1 MTKDYRLDLG
11 RYIDYTND
19 IFAKKKKLNFDDLF
33 AAKASSGTSP
43 WMPSRFE
50 GNDLVRKLQ
59 TRKLRLNPSLNF
71 VGEQPEE
78 YEVFAGLGRF
88 KRQEDY
94 DFQSGRPNTR
104 LRPEEQPGYT
114 PLWKEAY
121 ELSPTMDPGRRISNP
136 MPRATNPDPKG
147 YLMAMAERR
156 VENEVEGNMSVA
168 QLLQEDKGN
177 SKEKEKEAKKEE
189 AKEEKA

>member
-1 MTKDYRLDLG
+1 MAKDYRLDLG
-11 RYIDYTND
+11 RYIDYTAD

-33 AAKASSGTSP
+33 SSKPSSGTSP

-59 TRKLRLNPSLNF
+59 TRKLQLNPGLNF

-94 DFQSGRPNTR
+94 DFQTGRPNTK

-121 ELSPTMDPGRRISNP
+121 ELSPTLNPGQRISNP

-147 YLMAMAERR
+147 YLMSMAERK
-156 VENEVEGNMSVA
+156 VENEMEGNMSVA
-168 QLLQEDKGN
+168 QLLEDKKT
-177 SKEKEKEAKKEE
+177 SDKDKDKKTEE
-189 AKEEKA
+189 AK

>member
-1 MTKDYRLDLG
+1 MAKDYRLDLG
-11 RYIDYTND
+11 RYIDYTKD
-19 IFAKKKKLNFDDLF
+19 IFAKKKKLDFDDLF
-33 AAKASSGTSP
+33 SSKPSSGTSP

-59 TRKLRLNPSLNF
+59 TRKLQLNPSLNF

-88 KRQEDY
+88 KRREDY
-94 DFQSGRPNTR
+94 DFETGRPNTK

-121 ELSPTMDPGRRISNP
+121 EISPTLNPSKRISNP
-136 MPRATNPDPKG
+136 MPRATNPDPRG
-147 YLMAMAERR
+147 YLMAMAERK
-156 VENEVEGNMSVA
+156 VENEVEDNKSVA
-168 QLLQEDKGN
+168 QLLQGESEDK
-177 SKEKEKEAKKEE
+177 KEDKNKEQ
-189 AKEEKA
+189 KA